1 MLQKGVFLKYSM
13 KWGIVEGDLPT
24 TSSDNAI
31 KEGIRYYFKD
41 KIPKVLRE
49 EWHATFWVQ
58 FFAEIVISL
67 WSWCRKRVSFPI
79 SIQE

>member
-1 MLQKGVFLKYSM
+1 MLQKGVLLKYSM

-41 KIPKVLRE
+41 KIPKVLLETSQELRMLSR
-49 EWHATFWVQ
+49 
-58 FFAEIVISL
+58 SL
-67 WSWCRKRVSFPI
+67 SDCQSTI
-79 SIQE
+79 

>member
-41 KIPKVLRE
+41 KIPKVLLE
-49 EWHATFWVQ
+49 EWHATF
-58 FFAEIVISL
+58 
-67 WSWCRKRVSFPI
+67 
-79 SIQE
+79 